1 MINLPLWTNYN
12 PLNAEKIY
20 SDSKEMEK
28 WCNENIPGDDAWHF
42 YSDSPEGVRYRSL
55 FGFSVAVRTHIRFL
69 NDEDATA
76 FKIRFKL

>member
-1 MINLPLWTNYN
+1 MTNLPLWANYD

-28 WCNENIPGDDAWHF
+28 WCNDSISDDSWCF
-42 YSDSPEGVRYRSL
+42 YSASAEGVMYRSL
-55 FGFSVAVRTHIRFL
+55 FGFSIAVRTHIRFL